1 MEENEY
7 INGKRGDMPA
17 YNEDSIEFRLLKIY
31 LENPT
36 DENHDNFITE
46 MKKTDSALALINEM
60 SIVINHNG
68 TISNEKKLSLL
79 EEIWEPLKRVIVK
92 NNKVD
97 GSGRTKDE
105 ILYEK
110 DYLLDVGEPEDK
122 DVLSR

>member
-7 INGKRGDMPA
+7 INGKRGDMPV

-36 DENHDNFITE
+36 DENHNNFITE

-92 NNKVD
+92 NSKVD
-97 GSGRTKDE
+97 ESGRSKDE

-110 DYLLDVGEPEDK
+110 DYLLNVEEKEDK
-122 DVLSR
+122 DVFSR